1 MSVYATLRRYR
12 YVYEVHLL
20 AYYYIKPGGR
30 VAIYESSMKSCIRGI
45 QYIYTTFQVLK
56 QIKVTNF
63 SQTRATVT
71 SQCVH
76 RFEGIDTPIEYI
88 VYLIIMLIR
97 LNSVH

>member
-20 AYYYIKPGGR
+20 AYYNIKPGGR
-30 VAIYESSMKSCIRGI
+30 VAIYESSGI
-45 QYIYTTFQVLK
+45 QYIYPTFQVFK

-76 RFEGIDTPIEYI
+76 RLEGIDTPIEYF